1 MPHFSSCRGRCRFP
15 FSYLLRWALPALVL
29 LLSACVESSLP
40 DGAVAEVNG
49 RTISLRQVQ
58 ALMDSR
64 FVDMGSLE
72 APTPEGMKERYG
84 EALGTLIIARLAE
97 EELAER
103 GQAVSGDAVS
113 HEEQLIRDDYG
124 DEDFTA
130 SLAREGLDYEDWR
143 QLLHLHL
150 TLRAL
155 ERQVLLPG
163 IRISVDEVRAYH
175 AAHTDQ
181 FTLPDHMMLCF
192 LSGDDRQEL
201 EAWCKRFPA
210 GRDSTPDGLRVQCL
224 DMREEELPPAER
236 KEVAALAEGSCGKIR
251 EADGRFQAFG
261 LVVRHKA
268 SVRSAAAV
276 YPFIEAA
283 LRKRKLRD
291 ALAGWLENRLARA
304 DIRVTP
310 ALRPVLEDMARRS
323 EERERQ
329 RRASGDAADARAAAS
344 AADDGAPE
352 PSLPE
357 RRADA
362 RDGNDAQR
370 ERGGSE

>member
-1 MPHFSSCRGRCRFP
+1 MPHFSPCRGRCRSP
-15 FSYLLRWALPALVL
+15 FSFLLRWALPAFAL

-97 EELAER
+97 EDLAAR
-103 GQAVSGDAVS
+103 GQAVSEDAVGQ
-113 HEEQLIRDDYG
+113 EERLIRDDYG

-130 SLAREGLDYEDWR
+130 ALAREGLDYEDWR

-236 KEVAALAEGSCGKIR
+236 KEVAALADGSCGRIR
-251 EADGRFQAFG
+251 EVDGRFQAFG

-268 SVRSAAAV
+268 SLRPAAAV
-276 YPFIEAA
+276 YPFIETA
-283 LRKRKLRD
+283 LRKEKLRA
-291 ALAGWLENRLARA
+291 ALAEWLEGRLARA

-323 EERERQ
+323 LERERQ
-329 RRASGDAADARAAAS
+329 RQATSAADARADAP
-344 AADDGAPE
+344 AADDGAADAP
-352 PSLPE
+352 LPE
-357 RRADA
+357 KKADG
-362 RDGNDAQR
+362 RDGQ
-370 ERGGSE
+370 

>member
-1 MPHFSSCRGRCRFP
+1 MPCFFFRRVP
-15 FSYLLRWALPALVL
+15 FSCLLRWTLPALCL
-29 LLSACVESSLP
+29 LLAACMESSLP

-49 RTISLRQVQ
+49 RTISLRLVQ

-84 EALGTLIIARLAE
+84 EALGTLIIAGLAE
-97 EELAER
+97 EELAAR
-103 GQAVSGDAVS
+103 GQAVSEDTVR

-130 SLAREGLDYEDWR
+130 CLEREGLDYEDWR
-143 QLLHLHL
+143 QLLRLHL

-175 AAHTDQ
+175 AAHADQ
-181 FTLPDHMMLCF
+181 FTLPDHMVLCF
-192 LSGDDRQEL
+192 LSGDDRERL
-201 EAWCKRFPA
+201 EAWCKHFPA
-210 GRDSTPDGLRVQCL
+210 GRDNVPDGLRTQCL
-224 DMREEELPPAER
+224 DMREDELPPPER
-236 KEVAALAEGSCGKIR
+236 KEVAALAEGSCGRIR
-251 EADGRFQAFG
+251 EVDGRFQTFG
-261 LVVRHKA
+261 LVVRHKR
-268 SVRSAAAV
+268 SVRPAAAV

-283 LRKRKLRD
+283 LRKQKLRA
-291 ALAGWLENRLARA
+291 ALAQWLESRLARA
-304 DIRVTP
+304 DIRVAP

-329 RRASGDAADARAAAS
+329 RRTAADAVSVGMDSPAAEAGAADSPPAEAAADS
-344 AADDGAPE
+344 RQSRDEAPAV
-352 PSLPE
+352 
-357 RRADA
+357 RK
-362 RDGNDAQR
+362 
-370 ERGGSE
+370 

>member
-1 MPHFSSCRGRCRFP
+1 MPHIPSRRAP
-15 FSYLLRWALPALVL
+15 FFFLLRWTLPAICL
-29 LLSACVESSLP
+29 LLAACMESSLP

-49 RTISLRQVQ
+49 RTISLRRVQ

-84 EALGTLIIARLAE
+84 DALGTLIIACLAE
-97 EELAER
+97 EELAAR
-103 GQAVSGDAVS
+103 GQSVSEETLR

-124 DEDFTA
+124 EEDFTA
-130 SLAREGLDYEDWR
+130 CLEREGLDYEDWR
-143 QLLHLHL
+143 QLLRLHL

-175 AAHTDQ
+175 AAHTDR

-192 LSGDDRQEL
+192 LSGDDRQQL

-224 DMREEELPPAER
+224 DMREDELPPPER
-236 KEVAALAEGSCGKIR
+236 KEVAALAEGSCGRIR
-251 EADGRFQAFG
+251 EVDGRFQAFG
-261 LVVRHKA
+261 LVVRHKM
-268 SVRSAAAV
+268 SVRPAAAV

-283 LRKRKLRD
+283 LRKEKLRA
-291 ALAGWLENRLARA
+291 ALAQWLESRLARA
-304 DIRVTP
+304 DIRVAP
-310 ALRPVLEDMARRS
+310 ALRPVLEEMARRS

-329 RRASGDAADARAAAS
+329 ASADAAAARADSPTSAAGAADAREELPKNGGEAS
-344 AADDGAPE
+344 GA
-352 PSLPE
+352 
-357 RRADA
+357 
-362 RDGNDAQR
+362 GK
-370 ERGGSE
+370 